1 MKKQK
6 SDLINNLNIFASGM
20 ASFMCSHF
28 VAPSRILVN
37 VSGIRVWKYDDIM
50 QSMTWKHV
58 HKCLTIGDVLNSYK
72 KFGNFDHIL
81 CVQSA
86 YEIDKVFRLEYAKT
100 IGN

>member
-1 MKKQK
+1 MMKQK
-6 SDLINNLNIFASGM
+6 SDPIVKLNIFASGM
-20 ASFMCSHF
+20 ASFMGSHF
-28 VAPSRILVN
+28 VTPSRILVN